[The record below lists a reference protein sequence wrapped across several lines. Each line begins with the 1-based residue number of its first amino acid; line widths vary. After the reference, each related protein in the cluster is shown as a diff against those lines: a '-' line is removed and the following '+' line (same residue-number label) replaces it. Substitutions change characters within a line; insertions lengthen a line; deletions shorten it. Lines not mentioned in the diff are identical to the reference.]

1 VTTIYHIIPTLN
13 SAGAENFLL
22 SLSTHLSKEYNQIIY
37 TFSNP
42 EKDTLFPKFDSSIK
56 FIFNKKELIG
66 SLKNFQNPIIIC
78 WMYPSIFFLEKLRVF
93 NKIEA
98 KIIWNI
104 RHSSFLPFE
113 IKQKAGLL
121 FLGLLSNIRKY
132 SIIYCAYAS
141 RDYHQRFLFYKR
153 KSKVILNGLTKKLD
167 FKDLNNED
175 YFLYV
180 GRYNP
185 SKGPDLLLSVFK
197 KYVKINPEAKL
208 KIAGGGWNR
217 NQMDNALLNNVE
229 LLGNVDD
236 LSALY
241 ARAKCFLFTSKTEGF
256 PNVLAEACSF
266 GLPVIAT
273 NAGDASVI
281 LKDYPNAEIAT
292 TEKHFSELLNN
303 FENNDFTLKSKA
315 AKDFRKRF
323 DFDKTV
329 SNYIKFFKS
338 L

>member
-1 VTTIYHIIPTLN
+1 MTTIYHIIPNLN

-42 EKDTLFPKFDSSIK
+42 EKDTLYLKFDSSIK
-56 FIFNKKELIG
+56 FIFVKKELIG
-66 SLKNFQNPIIIC
+66 SLKNLQNPIIIC
-78 WMYPSIFFLEKLRVF
+78 WMYPSIFFLETLRVF
-93 NKIEA
+93 NKIDA

-113 IKQKAGLL
+113 IKQKVGLI
-121 FLGLLSNIRKY
+121 FLGLLSKIRKY

-141 RDYHQRFLFYKR
+141 RDYHQKFFFYKR
-153 KSKVILNGLTKKLD
+153 KSEVILNGLIKKLD

-185 SKGPDLLLSVFK
+185 SKGPDFLLRVFK
-197 KYVKINPEAKL
+197 KYVKINPQVKL

-236 LSALY
+236 LSELY

-266 GLPVIAT
+266 GLPIIAT

>member
-1 VTTIYHIIPTLN
+1 MTTIYHIIPNLN

-22 SLSTHLSKEYNQIIY
+22 SLSKHLSKDFNQIIY

-42 EKDTLFPKFDSSIK
+42 EKDTLYPKFDSSLK
-56 FIFNKKELIG
+56 FIFSKKKLIG

-93 NKIEA
+93 NNIDA
-98 KIIWNI
+98 KILWNI
-104 RHSSFLPFE
+104 RHSSFLPFQ

-121 FLGLLSNIRKY
+121 YLGLLSKIRKY
-132 SIIYCAYAS
+132 NIIYCAYSS
-141 RDYHQRFLFYKR
+141 REYHQRFFFYKR
-153 KSKVILNGLTKKLD
+153 KSEVILNGLTKQLVLKNL
-167 FKDLNNED
+167 KNED

-185 SKGPDLLLSVFK
+185 SKGPDLLLRVFK
-197 KYVKINPEAKL
+197 KYVKTNPEAKL
-208 KIAGGGWNR
+208 KIAGEGWNG
-217 NQMDNALLNNVE
+217 NQIDDSLANNIE

-236 LSALY
+236 LATLY
-241 ARAKCFLFTSKTEGF
+241 SKAKCFLFTSKTEGF

-266 GLPVIAT
+266 GLPIIAT

-281 LKDYPNAEIAT
+281 LKDYPNSKAAT
-292 TEKHFSELLNN
+292 TEKDFSELLNK
-303 FENNDFTLKSKA
+303 FDRNDFTLRDKA

-323 DFDKTV
+323 NFDKTV
-329 SNYIKFFKS
+329 SNYIKFFEI

>member
-1 VTTIYHIIPTLN
+1 MTTIYHIIPNLN

-22 SLSTHLSKEYNQIIY
+22 SLSKHLSKEYNQIIY

-42 EKDTLFPKFDSSIK
+42 EKDTLYPKYDSSIK
-56 FIFNKKELIG
+56 FIFEKKELIG

-78 WMYPSIFFLEKLRVF
+78 WMYPSIFFIEKLRVF
-93 NKIEA
+93 NKVEA
-98 KIIWNI
+98 KIVWNI

-121 FLGLLSNIRKY
+121 FLGLLSKIRKY

-141 RDYHQRFLFYKR
+141 RDYHQKFSFYKR
-153 KSKVILNGLTKKLD
+153 KSEVILNGLTKKLD

-185 SKGPDLLLSVFK
+185 SKGPDILLRVFK
-197 KYVKINPEAKL
+197 KYLKINPEAKL

-217 NQMDNALLNNVE
+217 NQIDNDLINNIE
-229 LLGNVDD
+229 LLGNIDD
-236 LSALY
+236 LSVLY
-241 ARAKCFLFTSKTEGF
+241 AKAKCFLFTSKTEGF

-266 GLPVIAT
+266 GLPIITT
-273 NAGDASVI
+273 NPGDASVI
-281 LKDYPNAEIAT
+281 LKDYPNADIAT
-292 TEKHFSELLNN
+292 TEKHFSEILNN
-303 FENNDFTLKSKA
+303 FDKNDFTLRSKA

-323 DFDKTV
+323 DFDITV
-329 SNYIKFFKS
+329 SNYIKFFES

>member
-1 VTTIYHIIPTLN
+1 VTTIYHIIPNLN

-56 FIFNKKELIG
+56 FIFKKKELIG

-78 WMYPSIFFLEKLRVF
+78 WMYPSILFLEKLRVF

-104 RHSSFLPFE
+104 RHASFLPFE
-113 IKQKAGLL
+113 IKQKGGLI

-153 KSKVILNGLTKKLD
+153 NSVVILNGLTKKLD

-180 GRYNP
+180 GRHNP
-185 SKGPDLLLSVFK
+185 SKGPDFLLRVFK
-197 KYVKINPEAKL
+197 KYVLINPEAKL
-208 KIAGGGWNR
+208 KIAGGGWSR
-217 NQMDNALLNNVE
+217 NQIDNALLNNVE

-241 ARAKCFLFTSKTEGF
+241 AKAKCFLFTSKTEGF

-266 GLPVIAT
+266 GLPIITT

-281 LKDYPNAEIAT
+281 LKDYPNSKIAT
-292 TEKHFSELLNN
+292 TEKHFSEILNN
-303 FENNDFTLKSKA
+303 FDKNDFTLRSEA

-323 DFDKTV
+323 DFDITV

>member
-1 VTTIYHIIPTLN
+1 MTTIYHIIPNLN

-56 FIFNKKELIG
+56 FIFNKKDLIG

-78 WMYPSIFFLEKLRVF
+78 WMYPSIFFFEKLRVF

-113 IKQKAGLL
+113 IKQKVGLI
-121 FLGLLSNIRKY
+121 FLGLLSKIRKY

-141 RDYHQRFLFYKR
+141 RDYHQRFFFYKR

-185 SKGPDLLLSVFK
+185 SKGPDFLLRVFK
-197 KYVKINPEAKL
+197 KYVIINPEAKL
-208 KIAGGGWNR
+208 KIAGGGWNK
-217 NQMDNALLNNVE
+217 NQIDNALLNNVE
-229 LLGNVDD
+229 LLGNVDN
-236 LSALY
+236 LSELY

-266 GLPVIAT
+266 GLPIIAT

-281 LKDYPNAEIAT
+281 SKDYPNAEIAT

>member
-1 VTTIYHIIPTLN
+1 MTTIYHIIPNLN

-42 EKDTLFPKFDSSIK
+42 EKDTLYPKFDSSIK
-56 FIFNKKELIG
+56 FIFVKKELIG

-98 KIIWNI
+98 KIVWNI

-113 IKQKAGLL
+113 IKQKVGLI
-121 FLGLLSNIRKY
+121 FLGLLSKIRKY
-132 SIIYCAYAS
+132 SIIYCAFAS
-141 RDYHQRFLFYKR
+141 RDYHQRFFFYKR
-153 KSKVILNGLTKKLD
+153 KSEVILNGLIKKLD
-167 FKDLNNED
+167 FKDLKNED

-185 SKGPDLLLSVFK
+185 SKGPDFLLRVFK

-217 NQMDNALLNNVE
+217 NQMDNALLNNIE
-229 LLGNVDD
+229 ILGNVDD

-241 ARAKCFLFTSKTEGF
+241 AKAKCFLFTSKTEGF

-266 GLPVIAT
+266 GLPIIAT
-273 NAGDASVI
+273 NAGDALVI

-292 TEKHFSELLNN
+292 TEKHFSEILNN
-303 FENNDFTLKSKA
+303 FHKNNLTLRSKA

-329 SNYIKFFKS
+329 SNYNKFFKS

>member
-1 VTTIYHIIPTLN
+1 VTTIYHIIPNLN

-22 SLSTHLSKEYNQIIY
+22 SLSSHLGKEYNQIIY

-56 FIFNKKELIG
+56 FIFNKKELIA
-66 SLKNFQNPIIIC
+66 SLKNFQNPIIIG

-98 KIIWNI
+98 KIVWNI

-113 IKQKAGLL
+113 IKQKVGLV
-121 FLGLLSNIRKY
+121 FLGLLSKIRKY

-141 RDYHQRFLFYKR
+141 RDYHQRFFFYKR
-153 KSKVILNGLTKKLD
+153 KSEVILNGLIKKLD
-167 FKDLNNED
+167 FKDLKNED

-180 GRYNP
+180 GRHNP
-185 SKGPDLLLSVFK
+185 SKGPDFLLRVFK
-197 KYVKINPEAKL
+197 KYVMINPKAKL

-217 NQMDNALLNNVE
+217 NQIDNALLDNIE

-241 ARAKCFLFTSKTEGF
+241 AKAKYFLFTSKTEGF

-266 GLPVIAT
+266 GLPIITT

-281 LKDYPNAEIAT
+281 LKDYPNAHIAT
-292 TEKHFSELLNN
+292 TEKHFSEILNN
-303 FENNDFTLKSKA
+303 LYKNNFTLRSKI
-315 AKDFRKRF
+315 AKDFRKKF
-323 DFDKTV
+323 DFDITV
-329 SNYIKFFKS
+329 SDYIKFFKS

>member
-1 VTTIYHIIPTLN
+1 MTTIFHIIPNLN

-42 EKDTLFPKFDSSIK
+42 EKDTLYPKFDSSIK
-56 FIFNKKELIG
+56 FIFVKKELIG
-66 SLKNFQNPIIIC
+66 SLKNLQNPIIIC
-78 WMYPSIFFLEKLRVF
+78 WMYPSIFFLETLRVF
-93 NKIEA
+93 NKIDA

-104 RHSSFLPFE
+104 RHTSFLPFE
-113 IKQKAGLL
+113 IKQKVGLI
-121 FLGLLSNIRKY
+121 FLGLLSKIRKY

-141 RDYHQRFLFYKR
+141 RDYHQRFFFYKR
-153 KSKVILNGLTKKLD
+153 KSEVILNGLIKKLD

-185 SKGPDLLLSVFK
+185 SKGPDFLLRVFK
-197 KYVKINPEAKL
+197 KYVKINPEVKL

-236 LSALY
+236 LSELY

-266 GLPVIAT
+266 GLPIIAT

>member
-1 VTTIYHIIPTLN
+1 MTTIFHIIPNLN

-42 EKDTLFPKFDSSIK
+42 EKDILFPKFDSSIK
-56 FIFNKKELIG
+56 FIFVKKELIG
-66 SLKNFQNPIIIC
+66 SLKNLQNPIIIC

-98 KIIWNI
+98 KIVWNI

-113 IKQKAGLL
+113 IKQKVGLI
-121 FLGLLSNIRKY
+121 FLGLLSKIRKY
-132 SIIYCAYAS
+132 SIIYCAFAS
-141 RDYHQRFLFYKR
+141 RDYHQRFFFYKR
-153 KSKVILNGLTKKLD
+153 KSEVILNGLIKKLD

-185 SKGPDLLLSVFK
+185 SKGPDFLLRVFK
-197 KYVKINPEAKL
+197 KYVKINPQVKL

-217 NQMDNALLNNVE
+217 NQMDNALLNNIE
-229 LLGNVDD
+229 ILGNVDD

-241 ARAKCFLFTSKTEGF
+241 AKAKCFLFTSKTEGF

-266 GLPVIAT
+266 GLPIIAT

-303 FENNDFTLKSKA
+303 FENNNFTLKSKA

-329 SNYIKFFKS
+329 SNYNKFFKS

>member
-1 VTTIYHIIPTLN
+1 MTTIYHIIPNLN

-22 SLSTHLSKEYNQIIY
+22 SLSTHLSKEYNQIIC

-42 EKDTLFPKFDSSIK
+42 EKDTLYPKFDSSIK
-56 FIFNKKELIG
+56 FIFNKKELTG

-78 WMYPSIFFLEKLRVF
+78 WMYPSIFFLEKLRLF

-98 KIIWNI
+98 KIVWNI
-104 RHSSFLPFE
+104 RHASFLPFE
-113 IKQKAGLL
+113 LKQKVGLI
-121 FLGLLSNIRKY
+121 FLGLLSKIRKY

-141 RDYHQRFLFYKR
+141 QDYHQRFLFYKR
-153 KSKVILNGLTKKLD
+153 NSVVILNGLTKKLD
-167 FKDLNNED
+167 FKDLINED

-180 GRYNP
+180 GRHNP
-185 SKGPDLLLSVFK
+185 SKGPDFLLRVFK

-217 NQMDNALLNNVE
+217 NQMDNALINNIE
-229 LLGNVDD
+229 ILGNIDD

-241 ARAKCFLFTSKTEGF
+241 AKAKCFLFTSKTEGF

-266 GLPVIAT
+266 GLPIIAT
-273 NAGDASVI
+273 NAGDALVI

-303 FENNDFTLKSKA
+303 FENNDFTPKSKA

-329 SNYIKFFKS
+329 SNYNKFFKS

>member
-1 VTTIYHIIPTLN
+1 MTTIYHIIPNLN

-56 FIFNKKELIG
+56 FIFKKKELIG

-78 WMYPSIFFLEKLRVF
+78 WMYPSIFFLEKLRVL

-98 KIIWNI
+98 KIVWNI

-113 IKQKAGLL
+113 IKQKVGLI
-121 FLGLLSNIRKY
+121 FLGLLSKIRKY
-132 SIIYCAYAS
+132 SIIYCAFAS
-141 RDYHQRFLFYKR
+141 RDYHQRFFFYKR
-153 KSKVILNGLTKKLD
+153 KSEVILNGLIKKLD
-167 FKDLNNED
+167 FKDLKNED

-185 SKGPDLLLSVFK
+185 SKGPDFLLRVFK

-217 NQMDNALLNNVE
+217 NQMDNALLNNIE
-229 LLGNVDD
+229 ILGNVDD

-241 ARAKCFLFTSKTEGF
+241 AKAKCFLFTSKTEGF

-266 GLPVIAT
+266 GLPIIAT
-273 NAGDASVI
+273 NAGDALVI

>member
-1 VTTIYHIIPTLN
+1 MTTIYHIIPNLN

-22 SLSTHLSKEYNQIIY
+22 SLSTHLSKEYDQIIY

-42 EKDTLFPKFDSSIK
+42 EKDTLYPKFDSSIK
-56 FIFNKKELIG
+56 FIFKKKELIG
-66 SLKNFQNPIIIC
+66 NLKNFQSPIIIC
-78 WMYPSIFFLEKLRVF
+78 WMYPSIFFIEKLRVF

-98 KIIWNI
+98 KIVWNI

-113 IKQKAGLL
+113 IKQKGGLI
-121 FLGLLSNIRKY
+121 FLGLLSKIRKY

-141 RDYHQRFLFYKR
+141 RDYHQRFFFYKR
-153 KSKVILNGLTKKLD
+153 KSEVILNGLIKKLD

-185 SKGPDLLLSVFK
+185 SKGPDFLLRVFK
-197 KYVKINPEAKL
+197 KYVKINPQVKL

-217 NQMDNALLNNVE
+217 NQMDNALLNNIE
-229 LLGNVDD
+229 ILGNVDD

-241 ARAKCFLFTSKTEGF
+241 AKAKCFLFTSKTEGF

-266 GLPVIAT
+266 GLPIIAT
-273 NAGDASVI
+273 NAGDALVI
-281 LKDYPNAEIAT
+281 LKNYPNADIAT

>member
-1 VTTIYHIIPTLN
+1 MTTIYHIIPNLN

-22 SLSTHLSKEYNQIIY
+22 SLSTHLSKEYNQIIC

-56 FIFNKKELIG
+56 FIFKKKELIG

-104 RHSSFLPFE
+104 RHASFLPFE
-113 IKQKAGLL
+113 IKQKVGLI
-121 FLGLLSNIRKY
+121 FLGLLSKIRKY

-141 RDYHQRFLFYKR
+141 RDYHQRFFFYKR
-153 KSKVILNGLTKKLD
+153 KSIVILNGLTKKLD
-167 FKDLNNED
+167 FKDLKNED

-185 SKGPDLLLSVFK
+185 SKGPDFLLKIFK

-217 NQMDNALLNNVE
+217 NQIDNALLNNIE

-236 LSALY
+236 LSELY
-241 ARAKCFLFTSKTEGF
+241 AKAKCFLFTSKTEGF

-266 GLPVIAT
+266 GLPIIST
-273 NAGDASVI
+273 NPGDASVI
-281 LKDYPNAEIAT
+281 LKDYPNADIAT
-292 TEKHFSELLNN
+292 TEKHFLEILNN
-303 FENNDFTLKSKA
+303 FDKNDFTLRSKA
-315 AKDFRKRF
+315 AEDFRKRF

-329 SNYIKFFKS
+329 SNYIKFFNS

>member
-1 VTTIYHIIPTLN
+1 MTTIYHIIPNLN

-42 EKDTLFPKFDSSIK
+42 EKDTLYPKFDSSLE
-56 FIFNKKELIG
+56 FIFSKKKLIG

-93 NKIEA
+93 NNIEA
-98 KIIWNI
+98 KILWNI
-104 RHSSFLPFE
+104 RHSSFLPFQ

-121 FLGLLSNIRKY
+121 YLGLLSKIRKY
-132 SIIYCAYAS
+132 NIIYCAYSS
-141 RDYHQRFLFYKR
+141 REYHQRFFFYKR
-153 KSKVILNGLTKKLD
+153 KSEVILNGLTKQLVLKNL
-167 FKDLNNED
+167 KNED

-185 SKGPDLLLSVFK
+185 SKGPDLLLRVFK
-197 KYVKINPEAKL
+197 KYAKTNPEAKL
-208 KIAGGGWNR
+208 KIAGEGWNG
-217 NQMDNALLNNVE
+217 NQIDDSLANNIE

-236 LSALY
+236 LATLY
-241 ARAKCFLFTSKTEGF
+241 SKAKCFLFTSKTEGF

-266 GLPVIAT
+266 GLPIIAT

-281 LKDYPNAEIAT
+281 LKDYPNSKTAT
-292 TEKHFSELLNN
+292 TEKDFSELLNK
-303 FENNDFTLKSKA
+303 FDRNDFTLRDKA

-323 DFDKTV
+323 NFDKTV
-329 SNYIKFFKS
+329 SNYIKFFEI

>member
-1 VTTIYHIIPTLN
+1 VTTIYHIIPNLN

-56 FIFNKKELIG
+56 FIFKKKELIG
-66 SLKNFQNPIIIC
+66 SLKNFENPIIIC
-78 WMYPSIFFLEKLRVF
+78 WMYPSILFLEKLRVF

-104 RHSSFLPFE
+104 RHASFLPFE
-113 IKQKAGLL
+113 IKQKGGLI

-153 KSKVILNGLTKKLD
+153 NSVVILNGLTKKLD

-180 GRYNP
+180 GRHNP
-185 SKGPDLLLSVFK
+185 SKGPDFLLRVFK
-197 KYVKINPEAKL
+197 KYVLINPEAKL
-208 KIAGGGWNR
+208 KIAGGGWSR
-217 NQMDNALLNNVE
+217 NQIDNALLNNVE

-241 ARAKCFLFTSKTEGF
+241 AKAKCFLFTSKTEGF

-266 GLPVIAT
+266 GLPIITT

-281 LKDYPNAEIAT
+281 LKDYPNSKIAT
-292 TEKHFSELLNN
+292 TEKHFSEILNN
-303 FENNDFTLKSKA
+303 FDKNDFTIRGKA
-315 AKDFRKRF
+315 AKDFRKKF
-323 DFDKTV
+323 DFDITV

>member
-1 VTTIYHIIPTLN
+1 MTTIYHIIPNLN

-42 EKDTLFPKFDSSIK
+42 EKDILFPKFDSSIK
-56 FIFNKKELIG
+56 FIFVKKELIG

-98 KIIWNI
+98 KIVWNI

-113 IKQKAGLL
+113 IKQKVGLI
-121 FLGLLSNIRKY
+121 FLGLLSKIRKY
-132 SIIYCAYAS
+132 SIIYCAFAS
-141 RDYHQRFLFYKR
+141 RDYHQRFFFYKR
-153 KSKVILNGLTKKLD
+153 KSEVILNGLIKKLD

-175 YFLYV
+175 YFIYV

-185 SKGPDLLLSVFK
+185 SKGPDFLLRVFK

-217 NQMDNALLNNVE
+217 NQMDNALINNIE
-229 LLGNVDD
+229 ILGNVDD

-241 ARAKCFLFTSKTEGF
+241 AKAKCFLFTSKTEGF

-266 GLPVIAT
+266 GLPIIAT

>member
-1 VTTIYHIIPTLN
+1 VTTIYHIIPNLN

-22 SLSTHLSKEYNQIIY
+22 SLSTHLSIDYNQIIY

-42 EKDTLFPKFDSSIK
+42 EKDALFPKFDSSIK
-56 FIFNKKELIG
+56 FIFKKKELIG

-98 KIIWNI
+98 KIVWNI

-153 KSKVILNGLTKKLD
+153 KSVVILNGLTKKLD
-167 FKDLNNED
+167 FKDLNNEE

-180 GRYNP
+180 GRHNP
-185 SKGPDLLLSVFK
+185 SKGPYFLLRVFK
-197 KYVKINPEAKL
+197 KYLMTNPEAKL
-208 KIAGGGWNR
+208 KIAGGGWNK
-217 NQMDNALLNNVE
+217 NQIDNVLLNNVE

-236 LSALY
+236 LSELY

-266 GLPVIAT
+266 GLAIIAT

-281 LKDYPNAEIAT
+281 LKDYPNSKIAT
-292 TEKHFSELLNN
+292 TEKHFSEVLNN
-303 FENNDFTLKSKA
+303 FHKNNFTLRSKA

>member
-1 VTTIYHIIPTLN
+1 MTTIYHIIPTLN

>member
-1 VTTIYHIIPTLN
+1 MTTIYHIIPNLN

-22 SLSTHLSKEYNQIIY
+22 SLSTQLSKEYNQIIY

-42 EKDTLFPKFDSSIK
+42 EKDTLFPKFDSSIE
-56 FIFNKKELIG
+56 FIFKKKELIG

-98 KIIWNI
+98 KIVWNI
-104 RHSSFLPFE
+104 RHASFLPLE
-113 IKQKAGLL
+113 IKQKVGLI

-153 KSKVILNGLTKKLD
+153 NSIVILNGLTKKLD

-180 GRYNP
+180 GRHNP
-185 SKGPDLLLSVFK
+185 SKGPDFLLRVFK
-197 KYVKINPEAKL
+197 KYVMINPEAKL
-208 KIAGGGWNR
+208 KIAGGGWSS
-217 NQMDNALLNNVE
+217 NQLDNALLNNIE
-229 LLGNVDD
+229 ILGNVDD

-241 ARAKCFLFTSKTEGF
+241 AKAKCFLFTSKTEGF

-266 GLPVIAT
+266 GLPIITT

-281 LKDYPNAEIAT
+281 LKDYPNADIAT

-303 FENNDFTLKSKA
+303 FNGNDFTNRDEAS
-315 AKDFRKRF
+315 KDFRKRF
-323 DFDKTV
+323 NFDKTV

>member
-1 VTTIYHIIPTLN
+1 MTTIYHIIPNLN

-42 EKDTLFPKFDSSIK
+42 EKDTLYPKFDSSIK
-56 FIFNKKELIG
+56 FIFKKKELIR

-93 NKIEA
+93 NNIEA
-98 KIIWNI
+98 KILWNI
-104 RHSSFLPFE
+104 RHSSFMPFQ

-121 FLGLLSNIRKY
+121 YLGLLSKIRKY
-132 SIIYCAYAS
+132 NIIYCAYSS
-141 RDYHQRFLFYKR
+141 REYHQRFFFYKR
-153 KSKVILNGLTKKLD
+153 KSEVILNGLTKQLVLKNL
-167 FKDLNNED
+167 KNED

-185 SKGPDLLLSVFK
+185 SKGPDLLLRVFK
-197 KYVKINPEAKL
+197 KYVKTNPEAKL
-208 KIAGGGWNR
+208 KIAGERWNG
-217 NQMDNALLNNVE
+217 NQIDDSLANNIE

-236 LSALY
+236 LATLY
-241 ARAKCFLFTSKTEGF
+241 SKAKCFLFTSKTEGF

-266 GLPVIAT
+266 GLPIIAT

-281 LKDYPNAEIAT
+281 LKDYPNSKTAT
-292 TEKHFSELLNN
+292 TEKDFSELLNK
-303 FENNDFTLKSKA
+303 FDRNDFTLRDKA

-323 DFDKTV
+323 NFDKTV
-329 SNYIKFFKS
+329 SNYINFFEI

>member
-1 VTTIYHIIPTLN
+1 MTIIYHIIPNLN

-42 EKDTLFPKFDSSIK
+42 EKDTLFPKFESSIK

-78 WMYPSIFFLEKLRVF
+78 WMYPSILFLEKLRIF

-98 KIIWNI
+98 KIVWNI
-104 RHSSFLPFE
+104 RHSSFLPFQ

-121 FLGLLSNIRKY
+121 FLGLLSKIREY
-132 SIIYCAYAS
+132 SILYCAYAS
-141 RDYHQRFLFYKR
+141 RDYHQRFFFYKK

-167 FKDLNNED
+167 FKDLKNAD

-185 SKGPDLLLSVFK
+185 SKGPDLLLRVFK
-197 KYVKINPEAKL
+197 KYVQINPEAKL

-217 NQMDNALLNNVE
+217 SQIDNALLNNIE
-229 LLGNVDD
+229 LLENVDD
-236 LSALY
+236 LSMLY
-241 ARAKCFLFTSKTEGF
+241 AKAKCFLFTSKTEGF

-266 GLPVIAT
+266 GLPIIAT

-292 TEKHFSELLNN
+292 TEKDFSELLNN
-303 FENNDFTLKSKA
+303 FDWNDYSLGDKA
-315 AKDFRKRF
+315 AMDFRKRF

>member
-1 VTTIYHIIPTLN
+1 MTTIYHIIPNLN

-98 KIIWNI
+98 KIVWNI

-113 IKQKAGLL
+113 IKQKVGLI
-121 FLGLLSNIRKY
+121 FLGLLSKIRKY

-141 RDYHQRFLFYKR
+141 RDYHQRFFFYKR
-153 KSKVILNGLTKKLD
+153 KSEVILNGLIKKLD

-185 SKGPDLLLSVFK
+185 SKGPDFLLRVFK
-197 KYVKINPEAKL
+197 KYVKINPQVKL

-217 NQMDNALLNNVE
+217 NQMDNALLNNIE
-229 LLGNVDD
+229 ILGNVDD

-241 ARAKCFLFTSKTEGF
+241 AKAKCFLFTSKTEGF

-266 GLPVIAT
+266 GLPIIAT

>member
-1 VTTIYHIIPTLN
+1 MTTIYHIIPNLN

-42 EKDTLFPKFDSSIK
+42 EKDTLYLKFDSSIK
-56 FIFNKKELIG
+56 FIFVKKELIG
-66 SLKNFQNPIIIC
+66 SLKNLQNPIIIC
-78 WMYPSIFFLEKLRVF
+78 WMYPSIFFLETLRVF
-93 NKIEA
+93 NKIDA

-104 RHSSFLPFE
+104 RHTSFLPFE
-113 IKQKAGLL
+113 IKQKVGLI
-121 FLGLLSNIRKY
+121 FLGLLSKIRKY

-141 RDYHQRFLFYKR
+141 RDYHQRFFFYKR
-153 KSKVILNGLTKKLD
+153 KSEVILNGLIKKLD

-185 SKGPDLLLSVFK
+185 SKGPDFLLRVFK
-197 KYVKINPEAKL
+197 KYVKINPQVKL

-236 LSALY
+236 LSELY

-266 GLPVIAT
+266 GLPIIAT

>member
-1 VTTIYHIIPTLN
+1 MTTIYHIIPNLN

-42 EKDTLFPKFDSSIK
+42 EKDILFPKFDSSIK

-66 SLKNFQNPIIIC
+66 SLKNFQSPIIIC
-78 WMYPSIFFLEKLRVF
+78 WMYPSIFFIEKLRVF

-98 KIIWNI
+98 KIVWNI

-113 IKQKAGLL
+113 IKQKGGLI
-121 FLGLLSNIRKY
+121 FLGLLSKIRKY

-141 RDYHQRFLFYKR
+141 RDYHQRFFFYKR
-153 KSKVILNGLTKKLD
+153 KSEVILNGLIKKLD

-185 SKGPDLLLSVFK
+185 SKGPDFLLRVFK
-197 KYVKINPEAKL
+197 KYVKINPQVKL

-217 NQMDNALLNNVE
+217 NQMDNALLNNIE
-229 LLGNVDD
+229 ILGNVDD

-241 ARAKCFLFTSKTEGF
+241 AKAKCFLFTSKTEGF

-266 GLPVIAT
+266 GLPIIAT

-292 TEKHFSELLNN
+292 TEKDFSELLNN

>member
-1 VTTIYHIIPTLN
+1 
-13 SAGAENFLL
+13 
-22 SLSTHLSKEYNQIIY
+22 
-37 TFSNP
+37 
-42 EKDTLFPKFDSSIK
+42 
-56 FIFNKKELIG
+56 
-66 SLKNFQNPIIIC
+66 
-78 WMYPSIFFLEKLRVF
+78 MYPSIFFLEKLRVF

-98 KIIWNI
+98 KIVWNI
-104 RHSSFLPFE
+104 RHASFLPFE
-113 IKQKAGLL
+113 IRQKAGLL
-121 FLGLLSNIRKY
+121 FLGLLSKIRKY

-141 RDYHQRFLFYKR
+141 RDYHQRFFFYKR
-153 KSKVILNGLTKKLD
+153 KSEVILNGLIKKLD

-185 SKGPDLLLSVFK
+185 SKGPDFLLRVFK
-197 KYVKINPEAKL
+197 KYVKINPQVKL

-217 NQMDNALLNNVE
+217 NQMDNALLNNIE
-229 LLGNVDD
+229 ILGNVDD

-241 ARAKCFLFTSKTEGF
+241 AKAKCFLFTSKTEGF

-266 GLPVIAT
+266 GLPIIAT

>member
-1 VTTIYHIIPTLN
+1 MTTIYHIIPNLN

-22 SLSTHLSKEYNQIIY
+22 SLSKHLSKEYNQIIY

-42 EKDTLFPKFDSSIK
+42 EKDTLYPKFDSSIK
-56 FIFNKKELIG
+56 FIFNEEELIR

-78 WMYPSIFFLEKLRVF
+78 WMYPSIFFLEKLRVL

-98 KIIWNI
+98 KIVWNI

-113 IKQKAGLL
+113 IKQKVGLI
-121 FLGLLSNIRKY
+121 FLGLLSKFRKY
-132 SIIYCAYAS
+132 SIIYCAFAS
-141 RDYHQRFLFYKR
+141 RDYHQRFFFYKR
-153 KSKVILNGLTKKLD
+153 KSEVILNGLTKRLD
-167 FKDLNNED
+167 FKDLKNED

-180 GRYNP
+180 GRHNP
-185 SKGPDLLLSVFK
+185 SKGPDFLLRVFK

-217 NQMDNALLNNVE
+217 NQMDNALLNNIE
-229 LLGNVDD
+229 ILGNVDD

-241 ARAKCFLFTSKTEGF
+241 AKAKCFLFTSKTEGF

-266 GLPVIAT
+266 GLPIIAT
-273 NAGDASVI
+273 NAGDTSVI
-281 LKDYPNAEIAT
+281 LKDYPNAEVTT
-292 TEKHFSELLNN
+292 TEKHFSALLNN
-303 FENNDFTLKSKA
+303 FNGNDFTNRDKA
-315 AKDFRKRF
+315 SKDFRKRF
-323 DFDKTV
+323 NFDKTV

>member
-1 VTTIYHIIPTLN
+1 VTTIYHIIPNLN
-13 SAGAENFLL
+13 SAGAENFLR

-42 EKDTLFPKFDSSIK
+42 EKDTLYPKFDSSIK
-56 FIFNKKELIG
+56 FIFKKKELIG

-78 WMYPSIFFLEKLRVF
+78 WMYPSIFFLEKLRAF

-104 RHSSFLPFE
+104 RHASFLPFE
-113 IKQKAGLL
+113 IKQKVGIL
-121 FLGLLSNIRKY
+121 FLGLLSKIRKY

-141 RDYHQRFLFYKR
+141 RDYHQRFFFYKR
-153 KSKVILNGLTKKLD
+153 KSKVILNGLTNKLD
-167 FKDLNNED
+167 FKDLKNED

-180 GRYNP
+180 GRHNP
-185 SKGPDLLLSVFK
+185 SKGPDFLMRVFK

-208 KIAGGGWNR
+208 KIAGGGWNK
-217 NQMDNALLNNVE
+217 NQIDNALLNNIE
-229 LLGNVDD
+229 ILGNVDD

-241 ARAKCFLFTSKTEGF
+241 SKAKCFLFTSKTEGF

-266 GLPVIAT
+266 GLPIIST
-273 NAGDASVI
+273 SPGDASVI
-281 LKDYPNAEIAT
+281 LKDYPNADIAN
-292 TEKHFSELLNN
+292 TEQHFSQLLNN
-303 FENNDFTLKSKA
+303 FDKNNFTPRSKA
-315 AKDFRKRF
+315 AKDFRKKF

>member
-1 VTTIYHIIPTLN
+1 MTTIYHIIPNLN

-42 EKDTLFPKFDSSIK
+42 EKDILFPKFDSSIK
-56 FIFNKKELIG
+56 FIFNKEELIG

-78 WMYPSIFFLEKLRVF
+78 WMYPSIFFLETLRVF
-93 NKIEA
+93 NKIDA
-98 KIIWNI
+98 KIVWNI

-113 IKQKAGLL
+113 IKQKVGLI
-121 FLGLLSNIRKY
+121 FLGLLSKIRKY
-132 SIIYCAYAS
+132 SIIYCAFAS
-141 RDYHQRFLFYKR
+141 RDYHQRFFFYKR
-153 KSKVILNGLTKKLD
+153 KSEVILNGLIKKLD
-167 FKDLNNED
+167 FKDLKNED

-185 SKGPDLLLSVFK
+185 SKGPDFLLRVFK

-217 NQMDNALLNNVE
+217 NQMDNALINNIE
-229 LLGNVDD
+229 ILGNVDD

-241 ARAKCFLFTSKTEGF
+241 AKAKCFLFTSKTEGF

-266 GLPVIAT
+266 GLPIITT
-273 NAGDASVI
+273 NPGDASVI

>member
-1 VTTIYHIIPTLN
+1 VTTIYHIIPNLN

-22 SLSTHLSKEYNQIIY
+22 SLSKHLSKDYNQIIY

-42 EKDTLFPKFDSSIK
+42 QKDTLFPKFDSSIK
-56 FIFNKKELIG
+56 FIFGKKELTG

-78 WMYPSIFFLEKLRVF
+78 WMYQSIFFLEKLRVY

-98 KIIWNI
+98 KIVWNI

-113 IKQKAGLL
+113 IKQKAGLI
-121 FLGLLSNIRKY
+121 FLGLLSKIRKY
-132 SIIYCAYAS
+132 SIIYCAFAS
-141 RDYHQRFLFYKR
+141 RDYHQSFFFYKR
-153 KSKVILNGLTKKLD
+153 KSEVILNGLTKKLD
-167 FKDLNNED
+167 FKDLNYED

-180 GRYNP
+180 GRHNP
-185 SKGPDLLLSVFK
+185 SKGPDFLLRVFK
-197 KYVKINPEAKL
+197 KYVEINPEAKL

-217 NQMDNALLNNVE
+217 NQIDNSLLNNIE

-241 ARAKCFLFTSKTEGF
+241 AKAKCFLFTSKTEGF

-266 GLPVIAT
+266 GLPIIST
-273 NAGDASVI
+273 NPGDTSVI
-281 LKDYPNAEIAT
+281 LKAYPNFKIAI
-292 TEKHFSELLNN
+292 TEKYFSEHLNN
-303 FENNDFTLKSKA
+303 FNRNDFTPRGKA

-323 DFDKTV
+323 NFDKTV

>member
-1 VTTIYHIIPTLN
+1 VTTIYHIIPNLN

-56 FIFNKKELIG
+56 FIFKKKELIG

-98 KIIWNI
+98 KIVWNI
-104 RHSSFLPFE
+104 RHASFLPFE
-113 IKQKAGLL
+113 IKQKVGLI

-153 KSKVILNGLTKKLD
+153 NSIVILNGLTKKLD

-180 GRYNP
+180 GRHNP
-185 SKGPDLLLSVFK
+185 SKGPDFLLRVFK
-197 KYVKINPEAKL
+197 KYVMINPEAKL
-208 KIAGGGWNR
+208 KIAGGGWSR
-217 NQMDNALLNNVE
+217 NQMDNTLLNNVE
-229 LLGNVDD
+229 LLGNIND
-236 LSALY
+236 LSTLY
-241 ARAKCFLFTSKTEGF
+241 AKAKCFLFTSKTEGF

-266 GLPVIAT
+266 GLPIITT

-281 LKDYPNAEIAT
+281 LKDYPNADIAT
-292 TEKHFSELLNN
+292 TEKHFSEILNN
-303 FENNDFTLKSKA
+303 FDKNDFTMRDKA

-323 DFDKTV
+323 DFDITV